1 MSGICFNTHTHTH
14 RRHNVHHLKASL
26 EADRLGTSRIL
37 PLTDILKDTPM
48 PHAEYLHLDPM
59 SIKVYKL
66 YLYPT
71 ASEMAGEM
79 ACEHV

>member
-1 MSGICFNTHTHTH
+1 
-14 RRHNVHHLKASL
+14 
-26 EADRLGTSRIL
+26 
-37 PLTDILKDTPM
+37 M

-79 ACEHV
+79 ACEHA

>member
-1 MSGICFNTHTHTH
+1 MSGICFNTQ
-14 RRHNVHHLKASL
+14 RRHNGHHLKASL

-37 PLTDILKDTPM
+37 PLIYILKDTPM
-48 PHAEYLHLDPM
+48 PHTEYLHLDPI
-59 SIKVYKL
+59 SIKVCKL

-79 ACEHV
+79 ACEHA